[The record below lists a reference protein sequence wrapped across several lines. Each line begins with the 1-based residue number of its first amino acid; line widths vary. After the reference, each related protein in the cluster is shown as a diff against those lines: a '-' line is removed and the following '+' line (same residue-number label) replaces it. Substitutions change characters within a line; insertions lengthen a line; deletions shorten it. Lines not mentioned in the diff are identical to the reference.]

1 MRARSWALTAMA
13 GLAAALLPAL
23 GGDRQVAHTAA
34 GTPAIAVSGS
44 SWMYTTFDP
53 TIERY
58 AVHPAADGSLHVDVT
73 GPQAVSFNGVPD
85 PDGSADFVD
94 VRAGDEVSV
103 SPPGSGRAG

>member
-44 SWMYTTFDP
+44 SWMYP
-53 TIERY
+53 TIARY

-73 GPQAVSFNGVPD
+73 GSQAVSFNGVPD
-85 PDGSADFVD
+85 PDGSADVVD
-94 VRAGDEVSV
+94 VRAGNEVSV
-103 SPPGSGRAG
+103 PPPWSGRAG